1 MNQELNNIQSGA
13 FDRFS
18 WRRVWAFGNIFRS
31 IISRQLL
38 VYGAFSLLAAATM
51 LIPFGG
57 ATQVGIFSLFST
69 VLSFLYYLSP
79 AALCKRGD
87 TRMVMNMAPALP
99 NEKFVFFMIYFLIIL
114 PVVISLPYKIS
125 EYIYLACPSI
135 QTPLM
140 KDMLE
145 ISLAHKSNYVMQMVQ
160 GVVITLICL
169 HVVLAC
175 HGNRT
180 LKAVLTVFAILVGI
194 GLIGAI
200 IGFSTAFMEGYEF
213 MENIENTDPE
223 APFENVSQLM
233 TNLKMQTTV
242 LAIVSLIVGV
252 VTAWLIRRRLAHPKI

>member
-38 VYGAFSLLAAATM
+38 VYGAFSLLAAVSM
-51 LIPFGG
+51 LIPFGT
-57 ATQVGIFSLFST
+57 ATQVGIFSLFGT

-87 TRMVMNMAPALP
+87 TRLVMNMAPALP
-99 NEKFVFFMIYFLIIL
+99 DEKFVFFMIYFLIIL
-114 PVVISLPYKIS
+114 PVVIYLPYRIS
-125 EYIYLACPSI
+125 EYIYLACPTI

-140 KDMLE
+140 KDLLE
-145 ISLAHKSNYVMQMVQ
+145 ISLAHNSNYVMQMVQ
-160 GVVITLICL
+160 CAAITLICL
-169 HVVLAC
+169 HVVLVC

-180 LKAVLTVFAILVGI
+180 LKAVLTVFGILVGV

-213 MENIENTDPE
+213 MENIENTDPT

-233 TNLKMQTTV
+233 TNLEMQTTV
-242 LAIVSLIVGV
+242 LAIVFLIAGV
-252 VTAWLIRRRLAHPKI
+252 VTACMIRRRLAHPKI

>member
-1 MNQELNNIQSGA
+1 
-13 FDRFS
+13 
-18 WRRVWAFGNIFRS
+18 
-31 IISRQLL
+31 
-38 VYGAFSLLAAATM
+38 
-51 LIPFGG
+51 
-57 ATQVGIFSLFST
+57 
-69 VLSFLYYLSP
+69 
-79 AALCKRGD
+79 
-87 TRMVMNMAPALP
+87 MVMNMAPALP

>member
-1 MNQELNNIQSGA
+1 MNQDLNNIQSGA

-38 VYGAFSLLAAATM
+38 VYGAFSLLAAVTM
-51 LIPFGG
+51 LIPFGA
-57 ATQVGIFSLFST
+57 ATQVGIFGLFST

-99 NEKFVFFMIYFLIIL
+99 NEKFVFFMIYFVIIL
-114 PVVISLPYKIS
+114 PLVISLPYRVS

-145 ISLAHKSNYVMQMVQ
+145 ISFVHNSNCVMQAVQ

-180 LKAVLTVFAILVGI
+180 LKAILTVFGILVGI
-194 GLIGAI
+194 GLTGAI
-200 IGFSTAFMEGYEF
+200 IGFSTAFMEGCEF
-213 MENIENTDPE
+213 MENIENADPA

-233 TNLKMQTTV
+233 NNLEVQTTV
-242 LAIVSLIVGV
+242 LSIVFLIAGV
-252 VTAWLIRRRLAHPKI
+252 VTACLIRRRLARPKI